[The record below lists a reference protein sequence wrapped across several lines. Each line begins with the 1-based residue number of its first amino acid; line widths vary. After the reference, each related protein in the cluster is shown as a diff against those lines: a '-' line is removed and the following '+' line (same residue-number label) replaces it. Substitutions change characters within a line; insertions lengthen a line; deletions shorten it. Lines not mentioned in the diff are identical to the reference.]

1 MLPGCTCALLD
12 QQKLLSSSCS
22 GSKHPTHDSK
32 CTAHFPSWRQT
43 QITSTCCICRDVRGE
58 GPQQDASA
66 SPGPLGSF
74 LSTLHAYYICAA
86 TGRCSRPQPP
96 GAVFPQCQSL
106 RVIPLSVPPSCGK
119 IHSYEPEPFVGPRSV
134 RLWSFLLTCIIYHG
148 LPRRIPRRGP

>member
-1 MLPGCTCALLD
+1 MRMCPLLRPTDTTLLTLFWVQAAHTRQEVHRSLP
-12 QQKLLSSSCS
+12 QWS
-22 GSKHPTHDSK
+22 
-32 CTAHFPSWRQT
+32 QT
-43 QITSTCCICRDVRGE
+43 RITSTCCICRDVRGE

-119 IHSYEPEPFVGPRSV
+119 IHSYEPEPFVGPSSV